1 MNVASLFAA
10 PLDVLGGYVLPFLLV
25 LTVIV
30 FVHEFGHF
38 LVARWCKVDVE
49 VFSIGFGREIFG
61 WQDRHGTRWKV
72 CWLPLGGYV
81 KFAGDANAASMPA
94 PDRQV
99 HGGAAPGD
107 FHGKPVWQRAAV
119 VVAGPAANY
128 LLAVLIFFLTLT
140 LIGVPVNEPKV
151 NAVRQGGAAAA
162 AGVLPGDIIRK
173 VNGEP
178 TDSFE
183 DVQKIVAPRAGQ
195 PLRIEVERA
204 GRPVEMT
211 VTPVETEH
219 KSGNATVKI
228 GLIGIERSTGTP
240 RTYLHKGVGEA
251 LETAL
256 ADTWFITSQSV
267 LYVGRMLSGH
277 EGTGQLAGPLGIAE
291 MTGRAASLGIFEF
304 LRIAAVLSVSIGLIN
319 LFPIPMLDGGHL
331 LYYAIEAVRGRP
343 LGQNAQEFGFKL
355 GFALVLTLMVFATW
369 NDVVRFVSS
378 WVSS

>member
-38 LVARWCKVDVE
+38 LVARWCSVDVE

-81 KFAGDANAASMPA
+81 KFAGDANAASLPS
-94 PDRQV
+94 PDRSV
-99 HGGAAPGD
+99 DGAAAPGD

-128 LLAVLIFFLTLT
+128 LLAILIFFLSLT
-140 LIGVPVNEPKV
+140 FIGVPVNEPKV
-151 NAVRQGGAAAA
+151 NVVRPGGAAAA
-162 AGVLPGDIIRK
+162 AGILPGDIIRK

-178 TDSFE
+178 TASFE

-204 GRPVEMT
+204 GRPVELT
-211 VTPVETEH
+211 VTPVETEL
-219 KSGNATVKI
+219 KSGNASVKI
-228 GLIGIERSTGTP
+228 GLIGIERSTSAA
-240 RTYLHKGVGEA
+240 RTYLHKGAGEA

-256 ADTWFITSQSV
+256 SDTWFITSQSV
-267 LYVGRMLSGH
+267 LYVGRMLSGS

-343 LGQNAQEFGFKL
+343 LGQDAQEFGFKL

-369 NDVVRFVSS
+369 NDIVRFVSS

>member
-1 MNVASLFAA
+1 MTVASLFAA
-10 PLDVLGGYVLPFLLV
+10 PLDVLGDYVLPFLLV

-38 LVARWCKVDVE
+38 IVARWCNVDVE

-81 KFAGDANAASMPA
+81 KFAGDANAASLPS

-99 HGGAAPGD
+99 HGSAAPGD

-119 VVAGPAANY
+119 VVAGPVANY
-128 LLAVLIFFLTLT
+128 LLAILIFFLTLT
-140 LIGVPVNEPKV
+140 LIGIPVNEPKV
-151 NAVRQGGAAAA
+151 NALRPGGAAAA
-162 AGVLPGDIIRK
+162 AGILPGDIIRK

-178 TDSFE
+178 TASFE

-195 PLRIEVERA
+195 PLRIEVERD
-204 GRPVEMT
+204 GRSVEMT
-211 VTPVETEH
+211 VTPVETEL

-228 GLIGIERSTGTP
+228 GLIGIERSTNAP
-240 RTYLHKGVGEA
+240 RRHMRQGVGDA
-251 LETAL
+251 LEGAL
-256 ADTWFITSQSV
+256 AKTWFVTSQSV
-267 LYVGRMLSGH
+267 LYVGRMLSGS

-291 MTGRAASLGIFEF
+291 MTGRAASMGIFEF
-304 LRIAAVLSVSIGLIN
+304 LQIAAVLSVSIGLIN

-331 LYYAIEAVRGRP
+331 LYYGIEAVRGRP
-343 LGQNAQEFGFKL
+343 LGQDAQEFGFKL

-369 NDVVRFVSS
+369 NDIVRFVSS

>member
-1 MNVASLFAA
+1 MNAASILAA
-10 PLDVLGGYVLPFLLV
+10 PFDVLGGYVLPFLLV
-25 LTVIV
+25 LTLIV

-38 LVARWCKVDVE
+38 IVARWCKVDVE
-49 VFSIGFGREIFG
+49 VFSIGFGREIYG

-81 KFAGDANAASMPA
+81 KFAGDANAASLPS
-94 PDRQV
+94 REREG
-99 HGGAAPGD
+99 HGAAAPGD

-119 VVAGPAANY
+119 VVAGPVANY
-128 LLAVLIFFLTLT
+128 LLAIAIFFLTLT

-151 NAVRQGGAAAA
+151 NAVRPGGAAAQ
-162 AGVLPGDIIRK
+162 AGILPGDIIRK

-178 TDSFE
+178 TASFE
-183 DVQKIVAPRAGQ
+183 DVQRIVAPRAGQ
-195 PLRIEVERA
+195 PLSIVVERA
-204 GRPVEMT
+204 GRPVETT
-211 VTPVETEH
+211 VTPVETEI
-219 KSGNATVKI
+219 KSGSATVKI
-228 GLIGIERSTGTP
+228 GLIGIERTAGGP
-240 RTYLHKGVGEA
+240 RNYLRQSPGEA

-256 ADTWFITSQSV
+256 ERTWFITSQSV

-291 MTGRAASLGIFEF
+291 MTGRAASLGLFE
-304 LRIAAVLSVSIGLIN
+304 LLQIAAVLSVSIGLIN

-343 LGQNAQEFGFKL
+343 LGQEAQEFGFKL

-369 NDVVRFVSS
+369 NDIVRFVSS

>member
-38 LVARWCKVDVE
+38 LVARWCSVDVE

-81 KFAGDANAASMPA
+81 KFAGDANAASLPS
-94 PDRQV
+94 PDRPV
-99 HGGAAPGD
+99 DGAAAPGD

-128 LLAVLIFFLTLT
+128 LLAILIFFLSLT
-140 LIGVPVNEPKV
+140 FIGVPVNEPKV
-151 NAVRQGGAAAA
+151 NVVRPGGAAAA
-162 AGVLPGDIIRK
+162 AGILPGDIIRK
-173 VNGEP
+173 VNSEP
-178 TDSFE
+178 TASFE

-204 GRPVEMT
+204 GRPVELT
-211 VTPVETEH
+211 VTPVETEL
-219 KSGNATVKI
+219 KSGNASVKI
-228 GLIGIERSTGTP
+228 GLIGIERSTSAA
-240 RTYLHKGVGEA
+240 RTYLHKGAGEA

-256 ADTWFITSQSV
+256 SDTWFITSQSV
-267 LYVGRMLSGH
+267 LYVGRMLSGS

-343 LGQNAQEFGFKL
+343 LGQDAQEFGFKL

-369 NDVVRFVSS
+369 NDIVRFVSS

>member
-1 MNVASLFAA
+1 MNAATILAA
-10 PLDVLGGYVLPFLLV
+10 PFEMLGGYVLPFLLV

-38 LVARWCKVDVE
+38 IVARWCKVDVE

-81 KFAGDANAASMPA
+81 KFAGDANAASLPS
-94 PDRQV
+94 REREN
-99 HGGAAPGD
+99 HGVAAPGD
-107 FHGKPVWQRAAV
+107 FHGKPVGQRAAV
-119 VVAGPAANY
+119 VVAGPVANY
-128 LLAVLIFFLTLT
+128 LLAIAIFFLTLT
-140 LIGVPVNEPKV
+140 FIGIPVNEPKV
-151 NAVRQGGAAAA
+151 NAVRPGGAAAQ
-162 AGVLPGDIIRK
+162 AGILPGDIIRK

-178 TDSFE
+178 TASFE
-183 DVQKIVAPRAGQ
+183 DVQRIVAPRAGQ
-195 PLRIEVERA
+195 PLTIEVERA
-204 GRPVEMT
+204 GRPVETT
-211 VTPVETEH
+211 VTPVETEI
-219 KSGNATVKI
+219 KSGNASVKI
-228 GLIGIERSTGTP
+228 GLIGIERSAAGP
-240 RTYLHKGVGEA
+240 RNYMRQNAGEA

-256 ADTWFITSQSV
+256 ERTWFITSQSI
-267 LYVGRMLSGH
+267 LYVGRMLSGS

-343 LGQNAQEFGFKL
+343 LGQDAQEFGFKL

-369 NDVVRFVSS
+369 NDIVRFVSS